1 MIHDAVA
8 FGIGEELAAEA
19 NEAAGRN
26 DEFHAQIPGHFRH
39 VLEFGLT
46 NAQTFH
52 DRTHEV
58 LRDVNGQSFHWFQEL
73 AVFVAAHD
81 NTRFTNLQFKP
92 FTAHGFDQDGQ
103 MEFTTAGNLEGIWG
117 IRILNTHGHVCFH
130 FFIQAFTNMAAC
142 DEIPFLTGKRTV
154 VDRKGH
160 GQGRFVNFDASE
172 LFRISESAMVSP
184 ISTSCSPMR
193 AMISPALAS
202 WVSTR
207 FRPS

>member
-1 MIHDAVA
+1 MKS
-8 FGIGEELAAEA
+8 
-19 NEAAGRN
+19 
-26 DEFHAQIPGHFRH
+26 Q
-39 VLEFGLT
+39 
-46 NAQTFH
+46 
-52 DRTHEV
+52 
-58 LRDVNGQSFHWFQEL
+58 DVNGQSFHWFQEL

-81 NTRFTNLQFKP
+81 NTRFTNLRFKP

-142 DEIPFLTGKRTV
+142 DEIPTPDRQRTV

-172 LFRISESAMVSP
+172 LFRIFRISNGIADFNILQPYESNDFP
-184 ISTSCSPMR
+184 T
-193 AMISPALAS
+193 LAS
-202 WVSTR
+202 WVSTISGLR
-207 FRPS
+207 GTDGQFFSLVR